1 MFTTIISIAVQLYIY
16 VFADDAKIY
25 QTFSALMIVSC
36 YNIHWLIYRVGL
48 RNGCSI

>member
-48 RNGCSI
+48 RNG